1 MQAQQQTSRQ
11 ARAAM
16 EVNRQVARPRIA
28 LILLLSSL
36 AGAVAVRHHTRH
48 TSGLTDNVAGLLSD
62 GTTLTDLPYTG
73 APFLVISISS
83 PEVICA
89 HSVFLTMLIGD
100 CLSPIPQVQR
110 HGETCP
116 RSEQFKRTITLHPRG
131 IPVSMRMSCH
141 VHIMHHNG
149 RAYHARPCLMLH
161 MVRRCRALEQGLAT
175 CEWHA
180 ASRPPHLPELQE
192 RWNIHRQMGGPPRS

>member
-1 MQAQQQTSRQ
+1 MPPMQAQQQTSRQ

-83 PEVICA
+83 PEMICA

-110 HGETCP
+110 HALGLNRMRGPSPCIKGESLSACGCLAMCTYA
-116 RSEQFKRTITLHPRG
+116 SQWKS
-131 IPVSMRMSCH
+131 VSC
-141 VHIMHHNG
+141 
-149 RAYHARPCLMLH
+149 A
-161 MVRRCRALEQGLAT
+161 ALPNAA
-175 CEWHA
+175 HA
-180 ASRPPHLPELQE
+180 AQV
-192 RWNIHRQMGGPPRS
+192 QGT